1 MCVCYSSM
9 FLLFMVRQPPRTT
22 VTNTLVP
29 STTLFGYLLLAHG
42 VGGGLLGVLLVLGP
56 VLGVGVLGLLVV
68 VLLDAHLGGVLGVVD
83 VAVPLDVGA
92 DGEQE
97 AEADRDDADPRR
109 VLAQALADG
118 ERDREGRGQI
128 GRESC
133 RERVSQ
139 YV

>member
-29 STTLFGYLLLAHG
+29 STTLFGYVLLALG
-42 VGGGLLGVLLVLGP
+42 VGVGLLGVRLVLGP
-56 VLGVGVLGLLVV
+56 VLGVGVLGLLGV

-92 DGEQE
+92 DGRSEEHTSEFQSLMRISY
-97 AEADRDDADPRR
+97 AVIFLNKTTYRHLTITDTHSYS
-109 VLAQALADG
+109 LTQ
-118 ERDREGRGQI
+118 
-128 GRESC
+128 
-133 RERVSQ
+133 
-139 YV
+139 